1 MSDDHRPIALVT
13 GASRGI
19 GRAIA
24 IELAKTGHAIAI
36 NYLARGTDARMTL
49 KLIDEAGGT
58 AIKVQGDIAAPEE
71 VERCFDD
78 VEAKLGPVEVLVN
91 NAGLRRD
98 GLAVLT
104 GNQAWHQVISTNL
117 SGTFYCCRRALKPML
132 KARAGRIVNVTS
144 VAGLR
149 ASAGQTNYSAAKAGV
164 IGLTRSLAREVA
176 AKGITVNAVAPGLIA
191 TDLTA
196 DLGPQRFE
204 AITDQIPI
212 KRAGEPQDV
221 ASLVGWLCSDAASYV
236 TGSVFTTD
244 GGMSA

>member
-1 MSDDHRPIALVT
+1 MSDELRPVALVT

-24 IELAKTGHAIAI
+24 IELATGGHDVAV
-36 NYLARGTDARMTL
+36 NYLARGQDAQDTL
-49 KLIDEAGGT
+49 KAIEYVGGR
-58 AIKVQGDIAAPEE
+58 AIRVQGDVSNPEE
-71 VERCFDD
+71 VDRCFEE
-78 VEAKLGPVEVLVN
+78 VESKLGPATVVVN

-98 GLAVLT
+98 GLAILT
-104 GNQAWHQVISTNL
+104 DNEAWHQVIATNL
-117 SGTFYCCRRALKPML
+117 SGTFFCCRRALKPML
-132 KARAGRIVNVTS
+132 KARSGRIVNVTS

-149 ASAGQTNYSAAKAGV
+149 ASVGQTNYSAAKAGV

-176 AKGITVNAVAPGLIA
+176 AKDITVNAVAPGLIA

-196 DLGPQRFE
+196 GLGAERLE
-204 AITDQIPI
+204 AITSQIPN

-221 ASLVGWLCSDAASYV
+221 AALVAWLCSEAASYV